1 MKPNIQSIL
10 EDCIERGIISALINR
25 DADCSDDKLADD
37 IQRHIW
43 FVIDLYFDFDE
54 TSK

>member
-10 EDCIERGIISALINR
+10 EDCIERGIRSALIDR
-25 DADCSDDKLADD
+25 DADCSDNNLADD

-43 FVIDLYFDFDE
+43 FEIDIYFNFE
-54 TSK
+54 E